1 MNMDNEATD
10 KIDRLDYQAPK
21 VLAELPV
28 KQDVLES
35 EGE

>member
-1 MNMDNEATD
+1 MDNEATED
-10 KIDRLDYQAPK
+10 VDRLDYQAPE